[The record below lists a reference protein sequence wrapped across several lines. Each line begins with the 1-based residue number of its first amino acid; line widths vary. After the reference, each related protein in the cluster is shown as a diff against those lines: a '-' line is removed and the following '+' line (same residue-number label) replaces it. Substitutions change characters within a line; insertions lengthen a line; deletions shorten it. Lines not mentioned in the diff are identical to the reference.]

1 MAKMFD
7 RNTLYY
13 GDNLAIL
20 REHVADESVDLVYLD
35 PPFNSNANYNV
46 LFKAPGGEQSAAQIE
61 AFEDTW
67 HWNDKA
73 ELAFDEVMRSGNS
86 DAAEMLRAMRSFLK
100 ENDMMAYLAM
110 MAVRLLELHRV
121 LKPTGSLYLHC
132 DPTASHYLK
141 ILLDAVFGPTG
152 YHNEINWKRTTTH
165 NDSKTWSRVSDII
178 LFYSKGQK
186 FIWNTPRELHSSDYL
201 SVKYRYFDNSGRRY
215 RLDNMLSP
223 SPRPNM
229 MYEWNGFA
237 SPGIGWRYS
246 RETMTRLHEEQRI
259 HYPTHKDGS
268 LDYSK
273 RPQLKRYLDEM
284 SGGVVGTIWTDI
296 PPINSQAQERLG
308 YPTQKP
314 LALLERILAAS
325 SNEGDVVL
333 DPFCGCGTTVHAA
346 QKLGRRWVG
355 IDITHLAIGLVRRRL
370 IDAFPQAQFDVLG
383 VPKDLGGARELAAAD
398 KYQFQFWALSMVEA
412 QPFKGGRKGADGGV
426 DGYIYFKPDGRTT
439 EKAVVSVKG
448 GGNVGVGMI
457 RDLIATIERE
467 RAKVGILLTL
477 EDPTT
482 TMRKEA
488 SIAGLYDSGQE
499 VGGSGQTRKHPRI
512 QILTIED
519 LFDGKRPDLPWI
531 DGSVFK
537 KAKREATSEQRTLDL

>member
-1 MAKMFD
+1 
-7 RNTLYY
+7 
-13 GDNLAIL
+13 
-20 REHVADESVDLVYLD
+20 
-35 PPFNSNANYNV
+35 
-46 LFKAPGGEQSAAQIE
+46 
-61 AFEDTW
+61 
-67 HWNDKA
+67 
-73 ELAFDEVMRSGNS
+73 
-86 DAAEMLRAMRSFLK
+86 
-100 ENDMMAYLAM
+100 M

-141 ILLDAVFGPTG
+141 ILLDAVFGPTNFA
-152 YHNEINWKRTTTH
+152 NEIAWQRTSSHNSAKRWGPVHDTLLYYSKTEEMTW
-165 NDSKTWSRVSDII
+165 NDVFQSYDEIYLDRFYRFEDSKGRFRIGDLTGAGVRSGDSGKAWRNVDPTDVGRHWAVPTAVISRLGLNGTFDS
-178 LFYSKGQK
+178 
-186 FIWNTPRELHSSDYL
+186 L
-201 SVKYRYFDNSGRRY
+201 SVQGKLD
-215 RLDNMLSP
+215 RLDALGLIYWP
-223 SPRPNM
+223 PKGRV
-229 MYEWNGFA
+229 
-237 SPGIGWRYS
+237 
-246 RETMTRLHEEQRI
+246 
-259 HYPTHKDGS
+259 
-268 LDYSK
+268 
-273 RPQLKRYLDEM
+273 PQFKRYLELDR
-284 SGGVVGTIWTDI
+284 GVRIQDMVTDI
-296 PPINSQAQERLG
+296 APISSQAQERLG

-314 LALLERILAAS
+314 IALLERILKAS

-355 IDITHLAIGLVRRRL
+355 IDITHLAIGLVKRRL

-383 VPKDLGGARELAAAD
+383 VPKDLGGARELASAD
-398 KYQFQFWALSMVEA
+398 KHQFQFWALSMVEA

-426 DGYIYFKPDGRTT
+426 DGYIYFKPDGKTT

-467 RAKVGILLTL
+467 RAKVGILLSL

-499 VGGSGQTRKHPRI
+499 VGGLGQTRKHPRI

-537 KAKREATSEQRTLDL
+537 KAKREATSEQRALDL